1 MSLLAGYW
9 SQKVQK
15 LLKKNNGLCLVCD
28 QAILPYQETDV
39 HHIKP
44 KKLGGTDKHKNL
56 LVLHK
61 TCHTQVTHV
70 KDPEVIARFVT
81 KGILDLKRFSE

>member
-1 MSLLAGYW
+1 MAYALYAIKLSCPTKKQMSITSSL
-9 SQKVQK
+9 
-15 LLKKNNGLCLVCD
+15 
-28 QAILPYQETDV
+28 
-39 HHIKP
+39 

-81 KGILDLKRFSE
+81 KGILDLKIFSE